1 MITKNHPSAYA
12 ELFKKAQEILTKYGK
27 TNSKDN
33 RVDNPVSI
41 SNIDDYFGVL
51 KALAEIEARAESG
64 KDSYIDEVIDPIF
77 TILPATEETFNI
89 DANSRKI
96 SIPDNFAKYGV
107 GVQGDEIA
115 EILYFAID
123 RYFDA
128 MDLAEMDI
136 IVQWKHSADNEV
148 PESLSATYKKS
159 LTLQPG
165 KIVFGWPIT
174 GEMTERAGNIQF
186 SIRFYRRQNNELIYS
201 FSTLP
206 AQIKIQSGLDFELT
220 TDSINNAI
228 NRNSQIYNNLRNSVP
243 ANVDYVVAAPT
254 FEARWVQL
262 EGSTELVPAENKEYD
277 LPITL
282 AAKAGFA
289 ANVEG
294 EISGNG
300 LAYSWYREGTA
311 ESLGGENKYKEA
323 QSGEYDNNKEIYYVI
338 EDGVY
343 QPYYSDGNPFD
354 DENVDKVYVRYSD
367 FTPTMAGTYYVKATN
382 AYKHNNFKAAD
393 SDKWVIPGPGDPVFE
408 YGNENRE
415 LILGDQGSIN
425 ITATLPENNKFEGE
439 GKWYKSENAIFDP
452 NNAEEIIDASG
463 DSYIPTDEGYYFRE
477 VTNSRN
483 GESKVSNSLSVWA
496 RHDAS
501 DPVIA
506 SQPSNNATT
515 LSIVVEA
522 PAYGNITYQWQTND
536 GIAIEGATSSSYS
549 GPVGGIYKCVV
560 TNTYKGRTKSITS
573 DPAAI
578 TG

>member
-1 MITKNHPSAYA
+1 MITKNHPSAYT
-12 ELFKKAQEILTKYGK
+12 ELFKKAQEILTSYGS
-27 TNSKDN
+27 TNSENN
-33 RVDNPVSI
+33 RVNGPVTI

-64 KDSYIDEVIDPIF
+64 EDSYINEVIDPIF

-115 EILYFAID
+115 EILYFSID

-186 SIRFYRRQNNELIYS
+186 SIRFYRRIENQLIYS

-206 AQIKIQSGLDFELT
+206 AQVKVQSGLDFQLSNET
-220 TDSINNAI
+220 ISAAI
-228 NRNSQIYNNLRNSVP
+228 NKNSQIYNNLRNSIP
-243 ANVDYVVAAPT
+243 TNVDYVVAAPT

-262 EGSTELVPAENKEYD
+262 EGSADLVPAENKDYD

-282 AAKAGFA
+282 AAKAGFVA
-289 ANVEG
+289 GAEG

-300 LAYSWYREGTA
+300 LLYSWYKEGST
-311 ESLGGENKYKEA
+311 ESLEGEDKYKEA
-323 QSGEYDNNKEIYYVI
+323 QAGEYDNNKEIYYVL
-338 EDGVY
+338 EDGTY

-367 FTPTMAGTYYVKATN
+367 FIPTAAGVYYAKATN
-382 AYKHNNFKAAD
+382 AYKHNNFKTAD
-393 SDKWVIPGPGDPVFE
+393 SEKWTIPGPGDPVFE
-408 YGNENRE
+408 YSNENRE
-415 LILGDQGSIN
+415 LILEDQDPIN

-439 GKWYKSENAIFDP
+439 GKWYKSQNATFDSS
-452 NNAEEIIDASG
+452 AIEIADASG
-463 DSYIPTDEGYYFRE
+463 DSYVPTEEGYYFRE

-483 GESKVSNSLSVWA
+483 GESKISNSLSVWA

-506 SQPSNNATT
+506 STSGNNATT
-515 LSIVVEA
+515 VSVVIEA
-522 PAYGNITYQWQTND
+522 PTYGSITYQWQTND
-536 GIAIEGATSSSYS
+536 EVAIEGAINSSYS
-549 GPVGGIYKCVV
+549 GPVGMYKCVI

-573 DPAAI
+573 EVLAI